1 MTFSTRFHSRI
12 AGLAMAVSVIATFS
26 VFVIPLNRYNWDG
39 RSAMTPDAD
48 DVLAIV
54 LFSAIGLL
62 AGVIAAWAARTSS
75 RRVRVTILAVAG
87 VMAVY
92 DIMRLLQAIPHYQ
105 G

>member
-1 MTFSTRFHSRI
+1 VTLSTPSRSRI
-12 AGLAMAVSVIATFS
+12 AGLALAVSVIATFA
-26 VFVIPLNRYNWDG
+26 VIVIPLNRYDWDG

-54 LFSAIGLL
+54 LFSVLALL

-75 RRVRVTILAVAG
+75 RRIRLTILAVAG
-87 VMAVY
+87 VMGVY
-92 DIMRLLQAIPHYQ
+92 DIMRLLEAIPHYQ